1 MLNFNESGLN
11 PEILRAVEELGFET
25 PMPVQTKV
33 VPVIL
38 NEKCDVIALAQTG
51 TGKTAAFGLPLL
63 QQLNVAL
70 KKPQVLILCPTRE
83 LCIQIAGDFESFAKY
98 MQNVLIV
105 AVYGGASIDKQI
117 SELKRGAQ
125 IVVATPGRILDVLH
139 RKSADFKN
147 VQTLVLDEADEM
159 LNMGFQEDL
168 DLILSQTPADK
179 RTLMFSATMSK
190 QVASIASNYMH
201 DPLEIIIGKRNE
213 AATNVKH
220 IYYMVNAHDRYLALK
235 RIIDVFP
242 DLYAIVF
249 CRTRQETKDIAEKLI
264 KDGYNADSLHG
275 DLSQAQR
282 DMAMQKFRLR
292 NLQMLVATDVAAR
305 GLDVTDLTH
314 VINYNL
320 PDDTESYTHRSGR
333 TGRAGKTG
341 ISVIIIHS
349 REQNK
354 IHEIERLINK
364 KIERKSVPEGKE
376 VCEKQLFNLINK
388 IQSNEVDLTQLE
400 PFLPVIYKQLEW
412 MSKEELIQKLVGFEF
427 SRLLSYYENAP
438 DLNKSVS
445 NVSQREDK
453 RKTRGDNF
461 VRFFINVGAIDGLKP
476 ANLIGFINDQ
486 TRNKSIEIGRIDIMH
501 KFSFFECEPSMTD
514 SILSSF
520 EGAQFEGRPIVVDL
534 AQGRDNV
541 EKSDRQGSRSSG
553 ESRDRSSR
561 RDKSSGNSSRN
572 PNRNRFKNFEREAPK
587 NPEFRHKL
595 KKKEK
600 KTGNSNN

>member
-1 MLNFNESGLN
+1 MQNFIDSGLN
-11 PEILRAVEELGFET
+11 PDILRAVEELGFEL

-51 TGKTAAFGLPLL
+51 TGKTAAFGLPILHKL
-63 QQLNVAL
+63 DT
-70 KKPQVLILCPTRE
+70 KIRKPQVLILCPTRE
-83 LCIQIAGDFESFAKY
+83 LCIQITGDIFAFSKY
-98 MQNVLIV
+98 MPEVQVV
-105 AVYGGASIDKQI
+105 AVYGGASIDKQVT
-117 SELKRGAQ
+117 ELRKGAQ
-125 IVVATPGRILDVLH
+125 IVVATPGRLLDLLQ
-139 RKSADFKN
+139 RKSLDFRN
-147 VQTLVLDEADEM
+147 VNTLVLDEADEM

-168 DLILSQTPADK
+168 DAILSQTPENK

-190 QVASIASNYMH
+190 EVASIASNYMH

-235 RIIDVFP
+235 RVIDVFP
-242 DLYAIVF
+242 DMYAIVF
-249 CRTRQETKDIAEKLI
+249 CRTRQETKDVAEKLI

-282 DMAMQKFRLR
+282 DTAMQKFRLR

-320 PDDTESYTHRSGR
+320 PDDSEIYTHRSGR

-364 KIERKSVPEGKE
+364 KIERKPVPDGKE

-388 IQSNEVDLTQLE
+388 IQVNEVDITQVE
-400 PFLPVIYKQLEW
+400 SFLPVIYKQLSW

-427 SRLLSYYENAP
+427 SRILSYYENAP

-445 NVSQREDK
+445 NVSQKEGKSR
-453 RKTRGDNF
+453 RANRDNF

-476 ANLIGFINDQ
+476 ANMIGLINDY
-486 TRNKSIEIGRIDIMH
+486 TRDKTIEIGRIDIMH
-501 KFSFFECEPSMTD
+501 KFSFFECEPGLTEK
-514 SILSSF
+514 ILSSF
-520 EGAQFEGRPIVVDL
+520 EKAEFEGRPVVVDL
-534 AQGRDNV
+534 AQGRDNSG
-541 EKSDRQGSRSSG
+541 KSGGRDTEPEGRNKPFRKDKSRGGNFSNNRKSG
-553 ESRDRSSR
+553 RDRKYS
-561 RDKSSGNSSRN
+561 
-572 PNRNRFKNFEREAPK
+572 FEREAPR
-587 NPEFRHKL
+587 NPGFRVKL
-595 KKKEK
+595 KKKDK
-600 KTGNSNN
+600 KKE